1 MKMNEFSYLFSP
13 YFLPSWKI
21 CIYESYACA
30 CVCVLAAVI
39 DWTAKHAW
47 STFDLESKKRVNE
60 TDRIDLLDLT
70 NRRLRWWCAFE
81 GARKREAK
89 EKRAKNRES
98 NVVKA
103 HVLHRCTTASGI
115 SHINLTSGF
124 HCTAC
129 NLTLY
134 NYCLLNSLLLSTQI
148 RTTVHA
154 LLGQRKGET
163 YGQTDKQTNTHETC
177 TCSVTRSFT
186 AHIIVQLSFSRST
199 TRRHLLSRG
208 RMSLKRMGLQWMNEH
223 IQSRAKKYT
232 LSSSHSYNKLFQIFP
247 PYSV

>member
-1 MKMNEFSYLFSP
+1 ML
-13 YFLPSWKI
+13 
-21 CIYESYACA
+21 
-30 CVCVLAAVI
+30 
-39 DWTAKHAW
+39 
-47 STFDLESKKRVNE
+47 SKEQEKE
-60 TDRIDLLDLT
+60 
-70 NRRLRWWCAFE
+70 RR
-81 GARKREAK
+81 RKRGQK
-89 EKRAKNRES
+89 TEKATLLRHMFCID
-98 NVVKA
+98 VP
-103 HVLHRCTTASGI
+103 LDPGI

-148 RTTVHA
+148 RTTCIV
-154 LLGQRKGET
+154 GPKKSET

-208 RMSLKRMGLQWMNEH
+208 RMSLKRMGLQ
-223 IQSRAKKYT
+223 
-232 LSSSHSYNKLFQIFP
+232 
-247 PYSV
+247 